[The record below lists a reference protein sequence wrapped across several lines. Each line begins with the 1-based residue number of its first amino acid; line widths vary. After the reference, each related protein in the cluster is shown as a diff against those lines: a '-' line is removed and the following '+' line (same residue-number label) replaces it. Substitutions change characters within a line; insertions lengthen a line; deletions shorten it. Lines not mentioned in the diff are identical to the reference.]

1 MSEDADK
8 EIEGTPEDS
17 AAPGSPVAPD
27 PAPSPAGTEQAA
39 PASAPATGQ
48 IPSFPPQPA
57 ILPRPPGPP
66 IDYAMP
72 LPKKPLTIPK
82 NLGCL
87 VKMMFGFTVLLLM
100 GYFALMA
107 LNPKARQWALKG
119 GGPTPFKAVNQ
130 ILAIPAQAVG
140 KTTDVVVSNDAR
152 VGQLDNLIAE
162 EEGKGR
168 KGGNRVVNDPFATS
182 PAAPAKAGKAGAT
195 GTAESKEGEPQ
206 KLSADAILAMN
217 ERLSK
222 LPASGT
228 GTASSPLAPTPKPV
242 PPPPPAPAQL
252 KLPGDILI
260 TSASPA
266 GTPAPTAPFFYW
278 IVNLNI
284 NGVTQSTPPR
294 LMLNNRLIYVGDEVN
309 RTLGIVFA
317 ELDTANKLIV
327 FRDQTG
333 AIVTRSY

>member
-1 MSEDADK
+1 MSDDADK

-17 AAPGSPVAPD
+17 AAPDSPVAPD
-27 PAPSPAGTEQAA
+27 STPSPADTEQTA
-39 PASAPATGQ
+39 PASVPATAP
-48 IPSFPPQPA
+48 IPSFPPQPGT
-57 ILPRPPGPP
+57 LPRPPGPP

-162 EEGKGR
+162 EEGKGK
-168 KGGNRVVNDPFATS
+168 KGGNRVVNDPFAT
-182 PAAPAKAGKAGAT
+182 PAATPGKEGKAGAKA
-195 GTAESKEGEPQ
+195 GTETTEGPQ
-206 KLSADAILAMN
+206 KLSAEAILAMN

-222 LPASGT
+222 LPASDT
-228 GTASSPLAPTPKPV
+228 GTASTPIPPKPKPV

-260 TSASPA
+260 SSASPA
-266 GTPAPTAPFFYW
+266 GSPAPTAPFFYW
-278 IVNLNI
+278 VVNLNI
-284 NGVTQSTPPR
+284 SGVVQGKPAR
-294 LMLNNRLIYVGDEVN
+294 LRLNNKLIYEGDEVN
-309 RTLGIVFA
+309 QALGIVFA

-327 FRDQTG
+327 FRDKTG
-333 AIVTRSY
+333 ALVTRSY